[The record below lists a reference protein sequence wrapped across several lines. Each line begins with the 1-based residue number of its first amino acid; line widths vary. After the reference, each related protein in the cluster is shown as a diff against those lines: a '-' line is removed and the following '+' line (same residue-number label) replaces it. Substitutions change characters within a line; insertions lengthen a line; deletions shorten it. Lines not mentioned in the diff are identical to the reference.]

1 MRGKATGSSC
11 VKLNSQDHPRVCG
24 EKPERKAPR
33 RPRLGSPPRMRG
45 KETDSRRQCCSAG
58 ITPAYAG
65 KRTLFCLAGRR
76 NRDHPRVCGE
86 KCSDHIDKGMIE
98 GSPPRMRGKVLCIC
112 PLFCVLGITPAYAGK
127 RTSSAKHLFLRR
139 DHPRVCG
146 EKIQSDIHLHPSRG
160 SPPRMRG
167 KEPSSYEATTST
179 RITPAYA
186 GKSSGQPR
194 RQPWRKDHPRVCGEK
209 DMVAYA
215 GKIWVGSPPRMRGK
229 VSDHISS
236 HNHCGITP
244 AYAGK
249 SPVCIHSLTTKAG
262 SPPRMRGKGVV
273 CTHLGAVLRITP
285 AYAGKSRR

>member
-127 RTSSAKHLFLRR
+127 RLKRSRSTVPPVAIVPLFPSVCNKPVVSDGSPAGRDAPLFL
-139 DHPRVCG
+139 PAENAVPA
-146 EKIQSDIHLHPSRG
+146 S
-160 SPPRMRG
+160 
-167 KEPSSYEATTST
+167 
-179 RITPAYA
+179 PAYNL
-186 GKSSGQPR
+186 R
-194 RQPWRKDHPRVCGEK
+194 
-209 DMVAYA
+209 
-215 GKIWVGSPPRMRGK
+215 
-229 VSDHISS
+229 
-236 HNHCGITP
+236 
-244 AYAGK
+244 
-249 SPVCIHSLTTKAG
+249 SL
-262 SPPRMRGKGVV
+262 
-273 CTHLGAVLRITP
+273 
-285 AYAGKSRR
+285 

>member
-86 KCSDHIDKGMIE
+86 KGRTGALDVVQR
-98 GSPPRMRGKVLCIC
+98 GSPPRMRGKVREL
-112 PLFCVLGITPAYAGK
+112 LFSFHCARITPAYAGK
-127 RTSSAKHLFLRR
+127 SLLDKCNCVVFR

-146 EKIQSDIHLHPSRG
+146 EK
-160 SPPRMRG
+160 
-167 KEPSSYEATTST
+167 
-179 RITPAYA
+179 
-186 GKSSGQPR
+186 
-194 RQPWRKDHPRVCGEK
+194 C
-209 DMVAYA
+209 
-215 GKIWVGSPPRMRGK
+215 
-229 VSDHISS
+229 
-236 HNHCGITP
+236 
-244 AYAGK
+244 
-249 SPVCIHSLTTKAG
+249 
-262 SPPRMRGKGVV
+262 
-273 CTHLGAVLRITP
+273 
-285 AYAGKSRR
+285 

>member
-127 RTSSAKHLFLRR
+127 RAEQAHSMSCSE

-146 EKIQSDIHLHPSRG
+146 EKSGSCFFLSIVLG

-167 KEPSSYEATTST
+167 KED
-179 RITPAYA
+179 
-186 GKSSGQPR
+186 R
-194 RQPWRKDHPRVCGEK
+194 RALQHRL
-209 DMVAYA
+209 A
-215 GKIWVGSPPRMRGK
+215 
-229 VSDHISS
+229 
-236 HNHCGITP
+236 GITP

-249 SPVCIHSLTTKAG
+249 RSW
-262 SPPRMRGKGVV
+262 
-273 CTHLGAVLRITP
+273 
-285 AYAGKSRR
+285 RRTLP

>member
-1 MRGKATGSSC
+1 MRGKVGYIHPFCHGVGITPAYAGKRSAGREFGTAAWDHPRACGEKAMSVTTMNKSQGSPPRMRGKATGSSC

-127 RTSSAKHLFLRR
+127 RAEQAHSMSCSE

-146 EKIQSDIHLHPSRG
+146 EKSG
-160 SPPRMRG
+160 SCFFL
-167 KEPSSYEATTST
+167 S
-179 RITPAYA
+179 I
-186 GKSSGQPR
+186 
-194 RQPWRKDHPRVCGEK
+194 VL
-209 DMVAYA
+209 
-215 GKIWVGSPPRMRGK
+215 GSPPRMRGK
-229 VSDHISS
+229 V
-236 HNHCGITP
+236 
-244 AYAGK
+244 
-249 SPVCIHSLTTKAG
+249 V
-262 SPPRMRGKGVV
+262 
-273 CTHLGAVLRITP
+273 
-285 AYAGKSRR
+285 